1 VVAASVRVDAEKIYG
16 SGETTSPLSQA
27 IKDSDQDK
35 VAEYL
40 SKAACDNNDSTALEL
55 RALKSDIVNV
65 LGAYPGLVEYVQS
78 VKCKSDNDKVISAIE
93 DIKTAVRGK
102 SGGCLSC
109 DDNWNKTGAG
119 EKSSSQIAEDVYAL
133 MKQYIREVGTS
144 AHVENFLR
152 RRWHLSKTNVSE
164 DVKRDK
170 SIKHKALY
178 QMIYDIVDDNWNIES
193 KEDFIEKTGLRY
205 EHFLPANKRPWLKL
219 ADKLDIDIV
228 PELRN
233 ELRVY
238 LRSPKTFSNSELDKI
253 LNSIEG
259 SLSIWKLAPG
269 YSKKTKPVIEKAKTK
284 AFAVDTLAVL
294 PILKATADSLYD
306 ASRWTDAVNLIRE
319 LGSYGLRS
327 AEEEAVRRVL
337 LGLSEGIEAERDR
350 ARVKSIL
357 MNELEREQRLRALEA
372 QHRERLERI
381 EQEREAERQRVMETI
396 PAFNPELLN
405 PEPSAPPMD
414 PEDNTEEEEKIE
426 GNGDNINTDVSF
438 DDM

>member
-1 VVAASVRVDAEKIYG
+1 
-16 SGETTSPLSQA
+16 
-27 IKDSDQDK
+27 
-35 VAEYL
+35 
-40 SKAACDNNDSTALEL
+40 
-55 RALKSDIVNV
+55 
-65 LGAYPGLVEYVQS
+65 
-78 VKCKSDNDKVISAIE
+78 
-93 DIKTAVRGK
+93 
-102 SGGCLSC
+102 
-109 DDNWNKTGAG
+109 
-119 EKSSSQIAEDVYAL
+119 
-133 MKQYIREVGTS
+133 
-144 AHVENFLR
+144 
-152 RRWHLSKTNVSE
+152 
-164 DVKRDK
+164 
-170 SIKHKALY
+170 
-178 QMIYDIVDDNWNIES
+178 
-193 KEDFIEKTGLRY
+193 LRY

-228 PELRN
+228 PDLRN

-372 QHRERLERI
+372 QHRERLARI
-381 EQEREAERQRVMETI
+381 EQEREAERQKVMATI
-396 PAFNPELLN
+396 PAFNPELMT
-405 PEPSAPPMD
+405 PEPSAPPMEPD
-414 PEDNTEEEEKIE
+414 DLEEPDEEEEEKIE
-426 GNGDNINTDVSF
+426 GSSENSLDNINTDVSF